1 MDSSTTKYCTALEA
15 ALGGPQRVASITG
28 SRAYERFT
36 GFVCREHH
44 LFVQKKKDLMLML
57 LFQQSDHENLA
68 RIEG

>member
-44 LFVQKKKDLMLML
+44 LFVQKKGSYVDASL
-57 LFQQSDHENLA
+57 SA
-68 RIEG
+68 IRS